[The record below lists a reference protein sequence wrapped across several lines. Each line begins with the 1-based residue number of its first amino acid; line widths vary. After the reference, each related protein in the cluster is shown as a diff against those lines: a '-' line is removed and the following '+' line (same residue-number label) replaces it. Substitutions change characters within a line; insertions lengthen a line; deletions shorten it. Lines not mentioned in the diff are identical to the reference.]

1 MRLRDAIDL
10 LLLAALFGASFL
22 FMRIAAP
29 AFGAYA
35 LAALRVGIAALLL
48 MPIALVREGAA
59 ELRSNWKAL
68 TIMGFFTAA
77 LPFACFSYA
86 ALTLPAGVSALLN
99 STTPLWAAIIAWI
112 WLRDRLTSWRILG
125 LAIGFAGALVLFG
138 TPVPDSADSKAY
150 LAYLAALAAPLSYGV
165 AASYGQ
171 RHLGHMSA
179 LVNSTGSLAA
189 AGLMLLVP
197 AWLTWPQAPIPWQA
211 WLAVTLLASLS
222 TAFAYILFFRLLS
235 RVGPVGTVS
244 VTYLVPLFGL
254 TWGALLLQE
263 AITSTMIVA
272 GCIILL
278 GTTFAT
284 GILPRRRVNAVDKH

>member
-1 MRLRDAIDL
+1 
-10 LLLAALFGASFL
+10 
-22 FMRIAAP
+22 
-29 AFGAYA
+29 
-35 LAALRVGIAALLL
+35 
-48 MPIALVREGAA
+48 
-59 ELRSNWKAL
+59 
-68 TIMGFFTAA
+68 
-77 LPFACFSYA
+77 
-86 ALTLPAGVSALLN
+86 
-99 STTPLWAAIIAWI
+99 
-112 WLRDRLTSWRILG
+112 RLTGWRILG

-138 TPVPDSADSKAY
+138 TPVPDSADSQAY

-171 RHLGHMSA
+171 RYLSHTPV

-197 AWLTWPQAPIPWQA
+197 AWLTWPQEPVPWQA
-211 WLAVTLLASLS
+211 WLAVMLLASLS

-263 AITSTMIVA
+263 AI
-272 GCIILL
+272 
-278 GTTFAT
+278 
-284 GILPRRRVNAVDKH
+284 

>member
-48 MPIALVREGAA
+48 LPVALIRQGAG
-59 ELRSNWKAL
+59 ELKGNWKPL
-68 TIMGFFTAA
+68 SIMGVFTAA

-112 WLRDRLTSWRILG
+112 WLGDRLTGWRTLG
-125 LAIGFAGALVLFG
+125 LAIGFAGALLLFG
-138 TPVPDSADSKAY
+138 TPIPDSADGSIY

-171 RHLGHMSA
+171 RYLAHTSA
-179 LVNSTGSLAA
+179 LVNSAGSLAA
-189 AGLMLLVP
+189 AALVLIVP
-197 AWLTWPQAPIPWQA
+197 AWLTWPQDPISWQA
-211 WLAVTLLASLS
+211 WLAVTLLAAFS

-244 VTYLVPLFGL
+244 VTYLVPLFGI
-254 TWGALLLQE
+254 TWGAVFLQE
-263 AITSTMIVA
+263 AITSNMIVA

-278 GTTFAT
+278 GTSFAT
-284 GILPRRRVNAVDKH
+284 GIVPRRRVNAVDAG

>member
-48 MPIALVREGAA
+48 LPIALVRQGAG
-59 ELRSNWKAL
+59 ELRGNWKPL
-68 TIMGFFTAA
+68 LIMGVFTAA

-112 WLRDRLTSWRILG
+112 WLGDRLTGWRTLG
-125 LAIGFAGALVLFG
+125 LAVGFAGALVLFG
-138 TPVPDSADSKAY
+138 TPIPDSVDGKIY

-171 RHLGHMSA
+171 RYLAHTSA

-189 AGLMLLVP
+189 AALVLLVP
-197 AWLTWPQAPIPWQA
+197 AWATWPQDPIPWQA
-211 WLAVTLLASLS
+211 WLAVALLASLS

-254 TWGALLLQE
+254 TWGAVFLQE
-263 AITSTMIVA
+263 AITSNMIVA

-278 GTTFAT
+278 GTSFAT
-284 GILPRRRVNAVDKH
+284 GIVPRRRVNAADAG

>member
-22 FMRIAAP
+22 FMRVAAP

-48 MPIALVREGAA
+48 VPLALVRQGAG
-59 ELRSNWKAL
+59 ELKANWKAL
-68 TIMGFFTAA
+68 AIMGMFTAA
-77 LPFACFSYA
+77 LPFLCFSYA

-99 STTPLWAAIIAWI
+99 ATTPLWAAIIAWV
-112 WLRDRLTSWRILG
+112 WLRDRLTGWRIAG

-138 TPVPDSADSKAY
+138 TPLPDSTDGHVY
-150 LAYLAALAAPLSYGV
+150 LAYLAALAAPLSYGL

-171 RHLGHMSA
+171 RYLGHTSA
-179 LVNSTGSLAA
+179 LVNSAGSLAA
-189 AGLMLLVP
+189 AALFLAGP
-197 AWLTWPQAPIPWQA
+197 AWLAWPQDPIPWQA
-211 WLAVTLLASLS
+211 WLSVALLASLS

-244 VTYLVPLFGL
+244 VTYLVPLFGI

-263 AITSTMIVA
+263 GITSNMIIA

-284 GILPRRRVNAVDKH
+284 GILPRRRASTANAA